1 MPPYAGL
8 GVVLAVWTLLWSALA
23 RTRLR
28 GCARRF
34 GAPACAV
41 VLAAM
46 VKTALAPDPVKPV
59 VKLGSLAVWILAL
72 LTDRPELGLYGVGYS
87 AMAAEM
93 CRRTG
98 GTVLCSG
105 AHFSCGIDGNSHG

>member
-1 MPPYAGL
+1 MASL
-8 GVVLAVWTLLWSALA
+8 VVFL
-23 RTRLR
+23 
-28 GCARRF
+28 
-34 GAPACAV
+34 

-87 AMAAEM
+87 AMAAQGLAHRLSGQPSTLEQVQ
-93 CRRTG
+93 
-98 GTVLCSG
+98 VLDDGVSKLSFEW
-105 AHFSCGIDGNSHG
+105 AHVTYFPALLFHSVLESLAA